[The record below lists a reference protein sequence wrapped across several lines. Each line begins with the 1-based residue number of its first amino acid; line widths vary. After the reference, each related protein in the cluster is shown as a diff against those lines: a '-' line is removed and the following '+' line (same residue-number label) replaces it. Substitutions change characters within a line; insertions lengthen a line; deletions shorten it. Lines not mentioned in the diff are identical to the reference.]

1 MLGAL
6 AAGGGGGPVEAAAY
20 HAAGEARAVEAGA
33 GVALTW
39 NQTGT
44 IPFSK
49 NTNTLG
55 ALLVNFS
62 GIKTNKLLV
71 PNPSEAGSK
80 TL

>member
-6 AAGGGGGPVEAAAY
+6 AAGGGGPVEAAG

>member
-6 AAGGGGGPVEAAAY
+6 AAGRGTVAY
-20 HAAGEARAVEAGA
+20 AAGEARAVEAGA